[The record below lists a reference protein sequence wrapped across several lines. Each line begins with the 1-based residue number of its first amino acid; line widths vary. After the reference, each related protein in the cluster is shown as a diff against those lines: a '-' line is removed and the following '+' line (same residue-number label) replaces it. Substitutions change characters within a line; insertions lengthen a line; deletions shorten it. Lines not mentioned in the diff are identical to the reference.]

1 MLDCFSE
8 GVKFVVWC
16 FLSTAMIGC
25 VVFLSWLLVDDDQ
38 FRRADNLMDR
48 QFNGG
53 ASNAPIMLGLMAIAG
68 AYLLKDSDKRKSE
81 GDHEHQNDPQ

>member
-1 MLDCFSE
+1 
-8 GVKFVVWC
+8 
-16 FLSTAMIGC
+16 MIGC

-48 QFNGG
+48 QLNGE

-68 AYLLKDSDKRKSE
+68 AYLLKDSDKKTSE
-81 GDHEHQNDPQ
+81 GDGEHKNDPQ

>member
-1 MLDCFSE
+1 
-8 GVKFVVWC
+8 
-16 FLSTAMIGC
+16 MIGC

-68 AYLLKDSDKRKSE
+68 AYLLKDSDKKTSE
-81 GDHEHQNDPQ
+81 GDGEHKNDPQ